1 MEAGVDHLHAR
12 VPQGTGDDLGS
23 AIVPVEAGLGH
34 HDPDLAPP
42 AVALA
47 GALSGF
53 GHRLRSLPALL
64 LALALLAGCRTTP
77 KRAPPLE
84 TVMQDDALLL
94 YRSPAQVRRTVQALA
109 LLGVDRVRLTAGWSA
124 IAPNPQSAR
133 RPAFD
138 AADPSAY
145 PPEGWRRLARAVHE
159 VERAGMK
166 PMVDVA
172 FWAPRWA
179 VERAVE
185 PAGRQRFA
193 PSVREFGL
201 FAEAAARRLPSV
213 RLWTTWNEPNHPT
226 FLLPQW
232 IRRDGA
238 WVPYSPHLYREM
250 HERAYDAIKSVNPYN
265 RVLLGGLASIDRAH
279 PGETG
284 GMPPLLFL
292 RELACVD
299 ERLEPLR
306 RPECSGFRPLRADG
320 FAIHP
325 YQFTAAPDV
334 RRGGP
339 DAVTMANLGEL
350 SDLLGRLHDQGRI
363 ESRLRV
369 YITEYGYETNPP
381 DPFRGVALDKQVLWM
396 NQATAM
402 AHERP
407 DVAMFAQFLLRDI
420 EPVPGAPAGSRKRW
434 RAYQT
439 GLLFHDGRP
448 KPSLLAFPLPFFA
461 ERRGSAIRAFGEVRP
476 GSGKRRVE
484 IETLDLPDRW

>member
-1 MEAGVDHLHAR
+1 
-12 VPQGTGDDLGS
+12 
-23 AIVPVEAGLGH
+23 
-34 HDPDLAPP
+34 LA
-42 AVALA
+42 
-47 GALSGF
+47 F
-53 GHRLRSLPALL
+53 
-64 LALALLAGCRTTP
+64 ALLAGCGSAP
-77 KRAPPLE
+77 NPAPPVE
-84 TVMQDDALLL
+84 TVVQDDALLL
-94 YRSPAQVRRTVQALA
+94 YRSPAQVRRTAQALA
-109 LLGVDRVRLTAGWSA
+109 LLGVDRVRLTASWSV
-124 IAPNPQSAR
+124 IAPDPQSRR

-145 PPEGWRRLARAVHE
+145 PPEGWSRLARAVGE

-179 VERAVE
+179 VERAVD
-185 PAGRQRFA
+185 PAGRQRYA
-193 PSVREFGL
+193 PSPRELGL

-232 IRRDGA
+232 VRRGGA
-238 WVPYSPHLYREM
+238 WIPYSPHLYRAM
-250 HERAYDAIKSVNPYN
+250 HERAYDAIKSVNPDN

-279 PGETG
+279 PGEDG

-306 RPECSGFRPLRADG
+306 RAVCRGFRPLRADG

-325 YQFTAAPDV
+325 YQFTTAPDV

-339 DAVTMANLGEL
+339 DAVTMANLGDL
-350 SDLLGRLHDQGRI
+350 SDMLARLHDRGRI
-363 ESRLRV
+363 ESGLRV

-381 DPFRGVALDKQVLWM
+381 DPFRGVSLDKQVLWM
-396 NQATAM
+396 NQAAAM

-420 EPVPGAPAGSRKRW
+420 EPVPGAPTGSRARW
-434 RAYQT
+434 RAFQT
-439 GLLFHDGRP
+439 GLLFADARP
-448 KPSLLAFPLPFFA
+448 KPSLFAFALPFFA
-461 ERRGSAIRAFGEVRP
+461 ERRAGAIRAFGEVRP

-484 IETLDLPDRW
+484 IETLERGGRWKTGPGFETGDDGTFHRTLPGPGTYRFSWQGAGRPAYSAPVTVPGGP